1 MAAGRVAEREFENG
15 VRDFLTVVMTT
26 PLIDPGE
33 EYLRVALAVIPLAQL
48 GARQWSA
55 GAGTEA
61 EWAAL
66 RSTPGD
72 LRDEV
77 LKLLRATRRAVSE
90 SDDGR
95 WFMQHFR
102 PAPTGYSDPEH
113 QAAFARLVELARGS
127 EFPRRADAV
136 PLAVA

>member
-1 MAAGRVAEREFENG
+1 MRVAARRVAEREFENG

-26 PLIDPGE
+26 PLIRPGE
-33 EYLRVALAVIPLAQL
+33 EYLRVALAVIPLARL

-66 RSTPGD
+66 RLTPGD

-77 LKLLRATRRAVSE
+77 LMLLRATRRAVSE
-90 SDDGR
+90 SADGR
-95 WFMQHFR
+95 AFMQHGR

-113 QAAFARLVELARGS
+113 QASFARLVELS
-127 EFPRRADAV
+127 RAV
-136 PLAVA
+136 TKVK